1 MECNGINWEIKCS
14 IGVAVFDSHVRWVYL
29 NLGFVQLF
37 RPWCW
42 SIMGSMFGQMLW
54 GQAKLGVRYLECLV
68 HLFHDG
74 PNSAVF
80 LLVKCISSHAWELLL
95 LSRSAFIRQNRWSIG
110 GYFLLFLIFFWG
122 VSLTFRFTKSSL
134 IYITVHYDS
143 KSSCYLRSLSIYF
156 PSVIPPIGR
165 YSLIQ

>member
-54 GQAKLGVRYLECLV
+54 GQAKLGVRYLECLARKGCWIV
-68 HLFHDG
+68 
-74 PNSAVF
+74 AVF
-80 LLVKCISSHAWELLL
+80 DDRRQVLVQLLFGNAVRDRWKFLSFGSFVQVLGDISSEAWGEIDRGVF
-95 LSRSAFIRQNRWSIG
+95 SFIFN
-110 GYFLLFLIFFWG
+110 FLLGGIAHF
-122 VSLTFRFTKSSL
+122 SLHEKFAYIYYRSLRMVFRYT
-134 IYITVHYDS
+134 I
-143 KSSCYLRSLSIYF
+143 LRSLS
-156 PSVIPPIGR
+156 VTR
-165 YSLIQ
+165 